1 MSNVYTLPTE
11 KKKRKLI
18 GRQRVFFMERLLVGE
33 RTSEWVEYY
42 LRREKVVDGYRQWT
56 VIIYDKRQP
65 VEVDWCDDRDL
76 IGMLDNYDLLP
87 YVSDQELIDIGW
99 SGPLG
104 PKADLLIFS
113 HEKSS
118 SSM

>member
-56 VIIYDKRQP
+56 VIIYDRRQP

-104 PKADLLIFS
+104 PKGTLLTFLA
-113 HEKSS
+113 K
-118 SSM
+118 

>member
-1 MSNVYTLPTE
+1 MSNVYPLPTE
-11 KKKRKLI
+11 KKKRKPI

-56 VIIYDKRQP
+56 VIIYDRRQP

-76 IGMLDNYDLLP
+76 IDMLDTYDLLP
-87 YVSDQELIDIGW
+87 YVSHQKLIDIGW

-104 PKADLLIFS
+104 LKADLLIFS
-113 HEKSS
+113 HEKSR